1 MQIIGS
7 VFIICIRLKISC
19 LSLWLLI
26 FFSNVLWVMK
36 YCWIAKYCKQIKNL
50 ESVVKKN
57 GLASLDRIS
66 PIVFQNLQ
74 PSRNFFCICIK
85 IWIQATIFRHLYFCP
100 NLHTYNISIWKIL
113 GLPLFIFGEKTAK
126 IWFSISAEVQSLI
139 LKNKNKVT
147 VALRTGSCTNDYSEL

>member
-100 NLHTYNISIWKIL
+100 NLLIISLSERFWASLCLYLEKKPLRYDFQSALKFKVWFWK
-113 GLPLFIFGEKTAK
+113 TK
-126 IWFSISAEVQSLI
+126 I
-139 LKNKNKVT
+139 K
-147 VALRTGSCTNDYSEL
+147 